1 LADKLNSINENAVSS
16 FNRIKQKH
24 GFKNVEDIN
33 PYNKKLIIKEVIGEE
48 KFQEMQDAINISE
61 NSKKLEEV
69 IQTDRVFDVL
79 KFIDE
84 QDFSNNIKVALGIIL
99 SGEKSEIKKAVEYLK
114 KELI

>member
-1 LADKLNSINENAVSS
+1 LADKLNLINESAVSS

-33 PYNKKLIIKEVIGEE
+33 PYNKKSIIGEE

-84 QDFSNNIKVALGIIL
+84 QNFSNNIKVALGIIL